1 MDTSVDTT
9 MDTSADTTRP
19 VVVAIGTRGSASALE
34 HAAGVAVRRHVPL
47 HLVHAAGDDG
57 HDGAAVISEALARG
71 RTLVGGIVPVTAVLD
86 PGPPVDAV
94 AAAGRHAGLVVV
106 GRCPESRRTHP
117 YVRSVTGGVGARLS
131 APVVS
136 VPDGW
141 TVRRAR
147 PTVVVGIDEPGRSAD
162 VLRTALEAAH
172 ELDARLV
179 VLTTWWRTPLAKV
192 TDRGWPQ
199 QLEAAILG
207 VLDRVGTGYEDVPV
221 EVHVRNHRPGE
232 ALLVAS
238 LTADLLVLGRHAS
251 LVPSGSHL
259 GPVARSVVR
268 EASCP
273 VLLAVPR
280 HHHGVV
286 AAAG

>member
-1 MDTSVDTT
+1 MDTTQ
-9 MDTSADTTRP
+9 P
-19 VVVAIGTRGSASALE
+19 VVVAIGARGSASALE
-34 HAAGVAVRRHVPL
+34 YAASAAVRRHCPL
-47 HLVHAAGDDG
+47 HLVHAAGEDG
-57 HDGAAVISEALARG
+57 HDGAAVVSEALARA
-71 RTLVGGIVPVTAVLD
+71 RTLVGGIVPVTALLD
-86 PGPPVDAV
+86 PGAAVDAV
-94 AAAGRHAGLVVV
+94 AAAGRHASLVVV

-117 YVRSVTGGVGARLS
+117 YVRSVTGGVGARLT

-141 TVRRAR
+141 TERHVR

-162 VLRTALEAAH
+162 VLVTGLEAAR

-192 TDRGWPQ
+192 TDREWPQ
-199 QLEAAILG
+199 QLEAAILAT
-207 VLDRVGTGYEDVPV
+207 LDRVGSGFDDVPV
-221 EVHVRNHRPGE
+221 EVHVRNHRPGD

-251 LVPSGSHL
+251 LLPSGSHL

-268 EASCP
+268 ESSCP
-273 VLLAVPR
+273 VLLAVPHR
-280 HHHGVV
+280 HHGV
-286 AAAG
+286 AAAAM

>member
-1 MDTSVDTT
+1 MEN
-9 MDTSADTTRP
+9 TRP

-34 HAAGVAVRRHVPL
+34 YAAGAAVRRHCPL

-57 HDGAAVISEALARG
+57 HDGAAVVAEALARA
-71 RTLVGGIVPVTAVLD
+71 RVLVGGIVPVTAVLD
-86 PGPPVDAV
+86 PGPAVDAV
-94 AAAGRHAGLVVV
+94 AEAGRDAGLVVV

-117 YVRSVTGGVGARLS
+117 YVRSVTGGVGARLA

-141 TVRRAR
+141 TERHAR
-147 PTVVVGIDEPGRSAD
+147 PTVVVGIDEPARSAD
-162 VLRTALEAAH
+162 VLATGLAAAR

-179 VLTTWWRTPLAKV
+179 VLTTWWRTPLAKL
-192 TDRGWPQ
+192 TDRAWPQ
-199 QLEAAILG
+199 QLEAA
-207 VLDRVGTGYEDVPV
+207 VLATLERVGSDYDDVPV
-221 EVHVRNHRPGE
+221 EVHVRNHRPGD

-268 EASCP
+268 ESACP

-280 HHHGVV
+280 QHHGVV